1 MSELTYLPNMSQRVG
16 LLKIYPGF
24 PVEAYKSLFDRALT
38 DALILE
44 TFGAGNAPSDN
55 AFRKL
60 ISHYIEAGGI
70 VLNITQCS
78 SGSVQQG
85 KYETSS
91 FFSKI
96 GVISGKDLTT
106 EAALTKLMF
115 LLANEVDKKKLVEEL
130 EKSIC
135 GELTE

>member
-1 MSELTYLPNMSQRVG
+1 M
-16 LLKIYPGF
+16 
-24 PVEAYKSLFDRALT
+24 
-38 DALILE
+38 
-44 TFGAGNAPSDN
+44 
-55 AFRKL
+55 
-60 ISHYIEAGGI
+60 
-70 VLNITQCS
+70 NITQCS